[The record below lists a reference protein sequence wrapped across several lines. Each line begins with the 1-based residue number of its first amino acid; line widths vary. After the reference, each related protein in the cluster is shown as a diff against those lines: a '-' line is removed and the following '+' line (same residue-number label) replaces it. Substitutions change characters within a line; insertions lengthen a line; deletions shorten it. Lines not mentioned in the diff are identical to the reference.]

1 MIYYAAQAQ
10 NIKLVAVTG
19 TRRADISAVLRPTVL
34 KAQRD
39 HNCTHERH
47 SILNNS
53 EQKQNN
59 KTVGWRRWRLIAGD
73 CEKGECI

>member
-1 MIYYAAQAQ
+1 MNYYAAQAQ

-73 CEKGECI
+73 WEKGECI